1 MKMKNI
7 YYRSR
12 QYMLSKM
19 LPLIPWRMPTFISG
33 AGSIYRIPQFIKQD
47 GIKKV
52 LIITTSGFIKRGSLN
67 KLFDEFKKENI
78 PYAIFDD
85 VRPDPSI
92 ECIEAAVKVYR
103 KETCES
109 IVAIGGG
116 SVMDCAKVVGARIVK
131 PKQSVIQMT
140 GLFKIRKKLP
150 PLYAVPTTAGT
161 GSEVTVAA
169 VITDS
174 STHYKYAVSD
184 TCLIPQYAILDPQ
197 LTCGLP
203 QGLTADTGMDALTHA
218 VEAYINKF
226 ASKESKKYALD
237 AVKLI
242 FDNLVK
248 VYEDGSNLE
257 LREYMLKGSYY
268 AGLAFTKAYVGY
280 VHAIAHGIGGL
291 YGVPHGHA
299 NAVILPVVL
308 QAYGDDVYKNLA
320 ELADAVGITGKT
332 QQEKSQNFISAIN
345 QMNQTMGIQNKLN
358 VVKKEDIPELI
369 RRAMREAN
377 PAYPVPVIWNE
388 KQLGSVIELL

>member
-1 MKMKNI
+1 MKKY

-12 QYMLSKM
+12 QYMLSKIQ
-19 LPLIPWRMPTFISG
+19 PLIPWRIPKFISG
-33 AGSIYRIPQFIKQD
+33 AGSIYRIPRIIKQD
-47 GIKKV
+47 GVKKV
-52 LIITTSGFIKRGSLN
+52 LIITTTGFIKRGSLSE
-67 KLFDEFKKENI
+67 LFDEFEKENI
-78 PYAIFDD
+78 LYTIFDN
-85 VRPDPSI
+85 VLPDPSI
-92 ECIEAAVKVYR
+92 ECIEDAVKVYR
-103 KETCES
+103 KEACEA

-131 PKQSVIQMT
+131 PEKSVIQMT
-140 GLFKIRKKLP
+140 GLFKIRKELP

-184 TCLIPQYAILDPQ
+184 TCLIPKYAILDPQ

-203 QGLTADTGMDALTHA
+203 QNLTADTGMDALTHA

-237 AVKLI
+237 AVILI
-242 FDNLVK
+242 FNNLTK
-248 VYEDGSNLE
+248 VYEDGNNLE
-257 LREYMLKGSYY
+257 LRENMLMGSYY

-280 VHAIAHGIGGL
+280 VHAIAHGLGGL

-308 QAYGDDVYKNLA
+308 QAYGDAIHKELA
-320 ELADAVGITGKT
+320 ELADAVGISGKT
-332 QQEKSQNFISAIN
+332 QQEKSRNFISAIN
-345 QMNQTMGIQNKLN
+345 QMNQSMGIQNKLN
-358 VVKKEDIPELI
+358 VVKKEDIPEII
-369 RRAMREAN
+369 RRAMKEAN

-388 KQLGSVIELL
+388 KQLRSVIELL

>member
-1 MKMKNI
+1 MKKY

-12 QYMLSKM
+12 QYMLSKIQ
-19 LPLIPWRMPTFISG
+19 PLIPWRIPKFISG
-33 AGSIYRIPQFIKQD
+33 AGSIYRIPRIIKQD
-47 GIKKV
+47 GVKKV
-52 LIITTSGFIKRGSLN
+52 LIITTSGFIKRGSLSE
-67 KLFDEFKKENI
+67 LFDEFEKENI
-78 PYAIFDD
+78 LYTIFDN
-85 VRPDPSI
+85 VLPDPSI
-92 ECIEAAVKVYR
+92 ECIEDAVKVYR
-103 KETCES
+103 KEACEA

-131 PKQSVIQMT
+131 PAKSVIQMT
-140 GLFKIRKKLP
+140 GLFKIRKELP

-184 TCLIPQYAILDPQ
+184 TCLIPKYAILDPQ

-203 QGLTADTGMDALTHA
+203 QNLTADTGMDALTHA

-242 FDNLVK
+242 FNNLTK
-248 VYEDGSNLE
+248 VYEDGNNLE
-257 LREYMLKGSYY
+257 LRENMLMGSYY

-280 VHAIAHGIGGL
+280 VHAIAHGLGGL

-308 QAYGDDVYKNLA
+308 QAYGEAIHKELA
-320 ELADAVGITGKT
+320 ELADAVGISGKT
-332 QQEKSQNFISAIN
+332 QQEKSRNFISAIN
-345 QMNQTMGIQNKLN
+345 QMNQSMGIQNKLN
-358 VVKKEDIPELI
+358 VVKKEDIPEII
-369 RRAMREAN
+369 RRAMKEAN

-388 KQLGSVIELL
+388 KQLRSVIELL